1 VANFAAID
9 SLELD
14 RVRCPVLLIHG
25 DADTDVAIDF
35 SYSARTVLQESR
47 LIVMNHGT
55 HLAFYA
61 HPDAADVQ
69 EETRVFL
76 AANS

>member
-1 VANFAAID
+1 
-9 SLELD
+9 
-14 RVRCPVLLIHG
+14 LIHG

-35 SYSARTVLQESR
+35 SLPAHAMLPESR
-47 LIVMNHGT
+47 LTVMNHGT

-61 HPDAADVQ
+61 DPNAADVQ
-69 EETRVFL
+69 EKARVFL